1 MRKYKFA
8 IGGKDFEAEILEL
21 TTETARVAVNG
32 KEYTVEL
39 KELGRKPV
47 TLAPPPAAAPS
58 PAAVK
63 TPIPAPAPVAPK
75 SGGGDSQSVQA
86 PLPGLIVDI
95 MVNENDAVKAGQNLL
110 LMEAMKMENQIP
122 APYDGTVKSIH
133 VKKGDSVSEGDVL
146 VEICRPPMT
155 TL

>member
-1 MRKYKFA
+1 MRKYKLA
-8 IGGKDFEAEILEL
+8 ISGREFEAEILEI
-21 TTETARVAVNG
+21 TTETARVVVDG
-32 KEYTVEL
+32 QEYTVEL
-39 KELGRKPV
+39 KELGRKPISM
-47 TLAPPPAAAPS
+47 APAPTPASQPPAASKSQRTTA
-58 PAAVK
+58 PAA
-63 TPIPAPAPVAPK
+63 PR
-75 SGGGDSQSVQA
+75 SDGDSQSVKA

-122 APYDGTVKSIH
+122 APYDGTVKRIH

-146 VEICRPPMT
+146 IEISRPPMT